1 MKQVSRGPLHKAA
14 ASGQYEMVK
23 MLLESGEDVD
33 QRDQVQV
40 FPSLC
45 KLNDY
50 GFLHSFLT
58 LVDYEQKPCVHEP
71 THYSNRPVVT
81 SAINR

>member
-1 MKQVSRGPLHKAA
+1 MKQVSRGALHKAA
-14 ASGQYEMVK
+14 VGGQYEMVK

-45 KLNDY
+45 KSNAY
-50 GFLHSFLT
+50 GFLHSFLA
-58 LVDYEQKPCVHEP
+58 LVDYEQKPCVHEA

-81 SAINR
+81 SVIDR